1 MLIQEVGKDGLQS
14 MTNMTNNVK
23 SYKKSMEKLKL
34 PDPVFLPVDFWGSV
48 LKTQKK
54 TKKLRKLKHLFLKF
68 FK

>member
-34 PDPVFLPVDFWGSV
+34 PDPVFLPVDFRGSV
-48 LKTQKK
+48 LKMQKK
-54 TKKLRKLKHLFLKF
+54 HRN
-68 FK
+68 

>member
-1 MLIQEVGKDGLQS
+1 
-14 MTNMTNNVK
+14 MTNNVK